1 MYSDLERACAALPPL
16 FMAAVNIDGLD
27 DVARGF
33 GDPDD
38 RQRVA
43 AARKELACAMEG
55 VLSDLARGLRQATA
69 ARTGPDP
76 EAAVFDVLITLG
88 GLARQL
94 GTITRQVNGKL
105 GTMSSP
111 DRVTAGARAWGRRAR
126 AERENA
132 EGAAEVR
139 S

>member
-1 MYSDLERACAALPPL
+1 MYSNLERACAALPPL

-27 DVARGF
+27 NVARGF

-43 AARKELACAMEG
+43 AARKELACGMEG
-55 VLSDLARGLRQATA
+55 VLSDLAYHLGLASVA
-69 ARTGPDP
+69 LTGPDP
-76 EAAVFDVLITLG
+76 ESAVFHLLIGLG
-88 GLARQL
+88 GRTRQL

-105 GTMSSP
+105 GKIPSP
-111 DRVTAGARAWGRRAR
+111 DRVTVGARAWGRRR